1 MSTNYK
7 FLKSRN
13 LIEGIC
19 FIAFAVFIFIQT
31 SGTPGAVSLI
41 PRTMA
46 SIIALMGVILIYKA
60 RVELKLESTSTLQRN
75 IQSHK
80 LVLIVI
86 VILALFWLLIQF
98 IGFYVT
104 SFFLIMFFYFY
115 FDPKKTAVHIITGI
129 VFSAFMTV
137 LLYLIFHN
145 GLRLLT
151 PTGFLL

>member
-1 MSTNYK
+1 MNINYK
-7 FLKSRN
+7 FFKSRN

-19 FIAFAVFIFIQT
+19 FIAFALFIFIQT

-46 SIIALMGVILIYKA
+46 GIIALMGVILIYKA
-60 RVELKLESTSTLQRN
+60 RVELKLESTSTLQKTS
-75 IQSHK
+75 QSYK
-80 LVLIVI
+80 LVLVVI
-86 VILALFWLLIQF
+86 FVLALFWILIQL

-115 FDPKKTAVHIITGI
+115 FDHKKTAIHIITGI

-151 PTGFLL
+151 PTGILF